1 MKNVSAFT
9 TAYDH
14 IEKRLI
20 NEAYVLYNGEQMHTP
35 RAMWDTG
42 ANITCISRAVL
53 ERLELKPIGAALV
66 NTPAGET
73 IVEKYIIDIR
83 LQNELTIKDV
93 VVLATEIG
101 QQGIDLLIGMD
112 IISTGDFSIS
122 NFDGKTQFTFRAP
135 SIEHADFVK
144 GQTTE
149 S

>member
-1 MKNVSAFT
+1 MGTASAFT
-9 TAYDH
+9 TSYDH

-20 NEAYVLYNGEQMHTP
+20 NEAFVLYNGEQMHTP
-35 RAMWDTG
+35 KAMWDTG

-53 ERLELKPIGAALV
+53 ERLELKPIGEAIV

-73 IVEKYIIDIR
+73 IVEKYIIDIK
-83 LQNELTIKDV
+83 LQNNVTIKDV

-122 NFDGKTQFTFRAP
+122 NYDGKTQFTFRSP
-135 SIEHADFVK
+135 SVEHADFTK
-144 GQTTE
+144 GNP
-149 S
+149 